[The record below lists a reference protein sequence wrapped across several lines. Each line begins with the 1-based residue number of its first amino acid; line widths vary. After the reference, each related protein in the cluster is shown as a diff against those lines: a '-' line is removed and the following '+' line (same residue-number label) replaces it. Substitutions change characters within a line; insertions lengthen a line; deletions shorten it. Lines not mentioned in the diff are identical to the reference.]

1 MQIEIVD
8 IEGMP
13 GDRKIAL
20 DGEVIEGSRVRAG
33 MDGLRVN
40 VFDSGAVARL
50 RMVNAGLETL
60 SAVAELILGIDMDRE
75 KLMLSAVFTAQS
87 PARFRYNVHVQ
98 LAEWANPWSFVDLTE
113 TVSGLAE
120 DYGFKFVSS
129 EFSGSFQLW
138 VDHPLDHWRN
148 VGSYLDEFDG
158 PVRTLLSAAVQQLS
172 HRTRGDVLLAMF
184 DFPPAIRIACEQYLL
199 YFIQFLRD
207 IGIEAEAELE
217 QDDEHVLFSVSPK
230 DGAEALERIK
240 DALDAYLDLPNSP
253 AVLAHAGSDVAV
265 QQLRA
270 NVMHLQ
276 GQLALASAIIQAKD
290 ATIEALNIGHYR
302 YKQLVYGT
310 ATETGSVS
318 PSASAPADSEPL
330 IHGAVELQKYEG
342 KGFSID
348 LPNILRKL
356 KRK

>member
-1 MQIEIVD
+1 
-8 IEGMP
+8 
-13 GDRKIAL
+13 
-20 DGEVIEGSRVRAG
+20 
-33 MDGLRVN
+33 
-40 VFDSGAVARL
+40 
-50 RMVNAGLETL
+50 
-60 SAVAELILGIDMDRE
+60 
-75 KLMLSAVFTAQS
+75 
-87 PARFRYNVHVQ
+87 
-98 LAEWANPWSFVDLTE
+98 
-113 TVSGLAE
+113 
-120 DYGFKFVSS
+120 
-129 EFSGSFQLW
+129 
-138 VDHPLDHWRN
+138 
-148 VGSYLDEFDG
+148 
-158 PVRTLLSAAVQQLS
+158 
-172 HRTRGDVLLAMF
+172 
-184 DFPPAIRIACEQYLL
+184 
-199 YFIQFLRD
+199 
-207 IGIEAEAELE
+207 
-217 QDDEHVLFSVSPK
+217 
-230 DGAEALERIK
+230 
-240 DALDAYLDLPNSP
+240 LDLPNSP